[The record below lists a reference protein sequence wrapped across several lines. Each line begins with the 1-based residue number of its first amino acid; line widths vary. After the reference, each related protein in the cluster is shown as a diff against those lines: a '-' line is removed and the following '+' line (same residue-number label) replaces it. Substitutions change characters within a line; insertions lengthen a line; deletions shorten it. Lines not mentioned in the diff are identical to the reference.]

1 MFLYWTKENKYY
13 KLFGQNTL
21 FGTIDVICVW
31 GRVGGSLGGYKTILC
46 NTEYEVQKVVEQVK
60 KRRLYRGYIISTLND
75 IADLGESISD

>member
-46 NTEYEVQKVVEQVK
+46 NTEYEVQKVVEQGPVL
-60 KRRLYRGYIISTLND
+60 RTSPFAATRS
-75 IADLGESISD
+75 S